1 MCGFFGVVGSE
12 NSACH
17 EIYEALISLQHR
29 GQDAAGIVTHDDR
42 FHLKKGNGLV
52 RDVFRLKNM
61 ERLTGSSGIGQ
72 VRYPTFGGSTTED
85 AQPFVVNYPYGI
97 AMAHN
102 GNVTNG
108 EEVKNWLSSQKR
120 TILHSSCDVELIL
133 FTLAVELSEIGDL
146 QPDSESV
153 FAALK
158 KVLERVQGAYSVAT
172 LISQFG
178 MVAFRDPNGI
188 RPMVMGSREN
198 SDGTLS
204 WACSSENIP
213 LEILGYKNVEM
224 IKAGEAV
231 IFLPG
236 KDPIRKQL
244 VQRAHNPC
252 IFEHVYFARPDSI
265 IDDVSVYEARRNLG
279 KQLANRW
286 NERGLKADV
295 VIPVP
300 DSACT
305 SASTMAQHIGVEYR
319 EGLVKNRYIGRTF
332 IMPGQGDRTSGVRR
346 KLNSIR
352 SEFEGKDVLLVDD
365 SVVRG
370 TTSRQI
376 VDLARAAGA
385 RKVFFASCSPPV
397 QFPCV
402 YGVDMSTRA
411 ELIAREKSEEQ
422 IAEVIGA
429 DAMIYQPI
437 SSLRK
442 ALKDAGS
449 ELHYCAACFDGEYP
463 TPEVTAETLSAIEAC
478 RLGEQE
484 KLKEESAEDMSPSR
498 G

>member
-158 KVLERVQGAYSVAT
+158 KVFERVHGAYSVAT

-231 IFLPG
+231 IFIPG

-305 SASTMAQHIGVEYR
+305 SASTMAHHIGIEYR

-422 IAEVIGA
+422 IAEAIGA

-463 TPEVTAETLSAIEAC
+463 TPEVTAETLSAIESC

-484 KLKEESAEDMSPSR
+484 KLKTESAEDMSPSH

>member
-422 IAEVIGA
+422 IAEAIGA

>member
-158 KVLERVQGAYSVAT
+158 KVLERVHGAYSVAT

-188 RPMVMGSREN
+188 RPMVMGSKEN

-231 IFLPG
+231 IFIPG

-305 SASTMAQHIGVEYR
+305 SASTMAQHIGIEYR

-332 IMPGQGDRTSGVRR
+332 IMPGQGDRTSSVRR

-422 IAEVIGA
+422 IAEAIGA

-449 ELHYCAACFDGEYP
+449 DLHYCAACFDGEYP
-463 TPEVTAETLSAIEAC
+463 TPEVTAETLAAIEAC
-478 RLGEQE
+478 RIGEQE
-484 KLKEESAEDMSPSR
+484 KLKTESAEDMSPSH

>member
-158 KVLERVQGAYSVAT
+158 KVLERVHGAYSVAT

-231 IFLPG
+231 IFIPG

-332 IMPGQGDRTSGVRR
+332 IMAGQGDRTSGVRR

-422 IAEVIGA
+422 IAEAIGA

>member
-158 KVLERVQGAYSVAT
+158 KVLERVHGAYSVAT

-188 RPMVMGSREN
+188 RPMVMGSKEN

-231 IFLPG
+231 IFIPG

-305 SASTMAQHIGVEYR
+305 SASTMAQHIGIEYR

-422 IAEVIGA
+422 IAEAIGA

-449 ELHYCAACFDGEYP
+449 DLHYCAACFDGEYP
-463 TPEVTAETLSAIEAC
+463 TPEVTAETLAAIEAC
-478 RLGEQE
+478 RIGEQE
-484 KLKEESAEDMSPSR
+484 KLKTESAEDMSPSH

>member
-158 KVLERVQGAYSVAT
+158 KVLERVHGAYSVAT

-188 RPMVMGSREN
+188 RPMVMGSKEN

-231 IFLPG
+231 IFIPG

-252 IFEHVYFARPDSI
+252 IFEHDYFARPDSI

-305 SASTMAQHIGVEYR
+305 SASTMAQHIGIEYR

-422 IAEVIGA
+422 IAEAIGA

-449 ELHYCAACFDGEYP
+449 DLHYCAACFDGEYP
-463 TPEVTAETLSAIEAC
+463 TPEVTAETLAAIEAC
-478 RLGEQE
+478 RIGEQE
-484 KLKEESAEDMSPSR
+484 KLKTESAEDMSPSH

>member
-158 KVLERVQGAYSVAT
+158 KVLERVHGAYSVAT

-178 MVAFRDPNGI
+178 MVAF
-188 RPMVMGSREN
+188 
-198 SDGTLS
+198 
-204 WACSSENIP
+204 
-213 LEILGYKNVEM
+213 
-224 IKAGEAV
+224 
-231 IFLPG
+231 
-236 KDPIRKQL
+236 
-244 VQRAHNPC
+244 
-252 IFEHVYFARPDSI
+252 
-265 IDDVSVYEARRNLG
+265 
-279 KQLANRW
+279 
-286 NERGLKADV
+286 
-295 VIPVP
+295 
-300 DSACT
+300 
-305 SASTMAQHIGVEYR
+305 
-319 EGLVKNRYIGRTF
+319 
-332 IMPGQGDRTSGVRR
+332 
-346 KLNSIR
+346 
-352 SEFEGKDVLLVDD
+352 
-365 SVVRG
+365 
-370 TTSRQI
+370 
-376 VDLARAAGA
+376 
-385 RKVFFASCSPPV
+385 
-397 QFPCV
+397 
-402 YGVDMSTRA
+402 
-411 ELIAREKSEEQ
+411 
-422 IAEVIGA
+422 
-429 DAMIYQPI
+429 
-437 SSLRK
+437 
-442 ALKDAGS
+442 
-449 ELHYCAACFDGEYP
+449 
-463 TPEVTAETLSAIEAC
+463 
-478 RLGEQE
+478 
-484 KLKEESAEDMSPSR
+484 
-498 G
+498 

>member
-422 IAEVIGA
+422 IAEAIGA

-484 KLKEESAEDMSPSR
+484 KLKEKSAEDMSPSR

>member
-158 KVLERVQGAYSVAT
+158 KVLERVHGAYSVAT

-188 RPMVMGSREN
+188 RPMVMGSKEN

-231 IFLPG
+231 IFIPG

-265 IDDVSVYEARRNLG
+265 IDNVSVYEARRNLG

-305 SASTMAQHIGVEYR
+305 SASTMAQHIGIEYR

-422 IAEVIGA
+422 IAEAIGA

-449 ELHYCAACFDGEYP
+449 DLHYCAACFDGEYP
-463 TPEVTAETLSAIEAC
+463 TPEVTAETLAAIEAC
-478 RLGEQE
+478 RIGEQE
-484 KLKEESAEDMSPSR
+484 KLKTESAEDMSPSH

>member
-158 KVLERVQGAYSVAT
+158 KVLERVHGAYSVAT

-188 RPMVMGSREN
+188 RPMVMGSKEN

-231 IFLPG
+231 IFIPG

-305 SASTMAQHIGVEYR
+305 SASTMAQHIGIEYR

-397 QFPCV
+397 KFPCV

-422 IAEVIGA
+422 IAEAIGA

-449 ELHYCAACFDGEYP
+449 DLHYCAACFDGEYP
-463 TPEVTAETLSAIEAC
+463 TPEVTAETLAAIEAC
-478 RLGEQE
+478 RIGEQE
-484 KLKEESAEDMSPSR
+484 KLKTESAEDMSPSH

>member
-17 EIYEALISLQHR
+17 EIYEDLISLQHR

-158 KVLERVQGAYSVAT
+158 KVLERVHGAYSVAT

-188 RPMVMGSREN
+188 RPMVMGSKEN

-231 IFLPG
+231 IFIPG

-305 SASTMAQHIGVEYR
+305 SASTMAQHIGIEYR

-422 IAEVIGA
+422 IAEAIGA

-449 ELHYCAACFDGEYP
+449 DLHYCAACFDGEYP
-463 TPEVTAETLSAIEAC
+463 TPEVTAETLAAIEAC
-478 RLGEQE
+478 RIGEQE
-484 KLKEESAEDMSPSR
+484 KLKTESAEDMSPSH

>member
-1 MCGFFGVVGSE
+1 
-12 NSACH
+12 
-17 EIYEALISLQHR
+17 
-29 GQDAAGIVTHDDR
+29 
-42 FHLKKGNGLV
+42 
-52 RDVFRLKNM
+52 
-61 ERLTGSSGIGQ
+61 
-72 VRYPTFGGSTTED
+72 
-85 AQPFVVNYPYGI
+85 
-97 AMAHN
+97 
-102 GNVTNG
+102 
-108 EEVKNWLSSQKR
+108 
-120 TILHSSCDVELIL
+120 
-133 FTLAVELSEIGDL
+133 
-146 QPDSESV
+146 
-153 FAALK
+153 
-158 KVLERVQGAYSVAT
+158 
-172 LISQFG
+172 
-178 MVAFRDPNGI
+178 
-188 RPMVMGSREN
+188 
-198 SDGTLS
+198 
-204 WACSSENIP
+204 
-213 LEILGYKNVEM
+213 
-224 IKAGEAV
+224 
-231 IFLPG
+231 
-236 KDPIRKQL
+236 
-244 VQRAHNPC
+244 NPC

-332 IMPGQGDRTSGVRR
+332 IMAGQGDRTSGVRR

-422 IAEVIGA
+422 IAEAIGA

>member
-1 MCGFFGVVGSE
+1 MCGFFCVVGSE

-158 KVLERVQGAYSVAT
+158 KVLERVHGAYSVAT

-188 RPMVMGSREN
+188 RPMVMGSKEN

-231 IFLPG
+231 IFIPG

-305 SASTMAQHIGVEYR
+305 SASTMAQHIGIEYR

-422 IAEVIGA
+422 IAEAIGA

-449 ELHYCAACFDGEYP
+449 DLHYCAACFDGEYP
-463 TPEVTAETLSAIEAC
+463 TPEVTAETLAAIEAC
-478 RLGEQE
+478 RIGEQE
-484 KLKEESAEDMSPSR
+484 KLKTESAEDMSPSH

>member
-158 KVLERVQGAYSVAT
+158 KVLERVHGAYSVAT

-188 RPMVMGSREN
+188 RPMVMGSKEN

-231 IFLPG
+231 IFIPG

-305 SASTMAQHIGVEYR
+305 SASTMAQHIGIEYR

-402 YGVDMSTRA
+402 DGVDMSTRA

-422 IAEVIGA
+422 IAEAIGA

-449 ELHYCAACFDGEYP
+449 DLHYCAACFDGEYP
-463 TPEVTAETLSAIEAC
+463 TPEVTAETLAAIEAC
-478 RLGEQE
+478 RIGEQE
-484 KLKEESAEDMSPSR
+484 KLKTESAEDMSPSH

>member
-158 KVLERVQGAYSVAT
+158 KVLERVHGAYSVAT

-188 RPMVMGSREN
+188 RPMVMGSKEN

-231 IFLPG
+231 IFIPG

-305 SASTMAQHIGVEYR
+305 SASTMAQHIGIEYR

-422 IAEVIGA
+422 IAEAIGA

-463 TPEVTAETLSAIEAC
+463 TPEVTAETLSAIESC

-484 KLKEESAEDMSPSR
+484 KLKTESAEDMSPSH

>member
-158 KVLERVQGAYSVAT
+158 KVLERVHGAYSVAT

-188 RPMVMGSREN
+188 RPMVMGSKEN

-231 IFLPG
+231 IFIPG

-305 SASTMAQHIGVEYR
+305 SASTMAQHIGIEYR

-422 IAEVIGA
+422 IAEAIGA

-449 ELHYCAACFDGEYP
+449 DLHYCAACFDGEYP
-463 TPEVTAETLSAIEAC
+463 TPEVTAETLAAIEDC
-478 RLGEQE
+478 RIGEQE
-484 KLKEESAEDMSPSR
+484 KLKTESAEDMSPSH